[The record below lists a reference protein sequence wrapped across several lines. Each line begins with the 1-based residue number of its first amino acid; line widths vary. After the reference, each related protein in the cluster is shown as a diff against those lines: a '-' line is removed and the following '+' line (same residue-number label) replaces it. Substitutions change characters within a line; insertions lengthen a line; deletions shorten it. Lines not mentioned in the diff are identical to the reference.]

1 MIAFTA
7 PATAFPWT
15 ASPEPA
21 EGARVRVALQ
31 RESVPTDPGLLAAP
45 TPRTFK
51 VPNLERAAE
60 LLNALSTLWSNPGV
74 TLEKQESLV
83 REVFTRVTI
92 DGKMFTPIEPKPV
105 YAPLFASMVVNEGYG
120 YRALEP
126 SPTTTFNNLGTRIVP
141 CCVPGPVCPDGSH
154 TRLRV

>member
-1 MIAFTA
+1 VIAFTA

-31 RESVPTDPGLLAAP
+31 RESVPTDLGLLAAP

-74 TLEKQESLV
+74 TLEQQEALV

-92 DGKMFTPIEPKPV
+92 DGKMFTSIEPKPV
-105 YAPLFASMVVNEGYG
+105 YAPPLFASMAVNEGYG

-126 SPTTTFNNLGTRIVP
+126 TRSPDT
-141 CCVPGPVCPDGSH
+141 H
-154 TRLRV
+154 TALASGVRVVGIMPWIERLARVA